1 MAKIL
6 ILDDN
11 RDILRMMEF
20 TLTRAGHQPIVASNG
35 REGLEII
42 KRDPPQLIIADIMM
56 PEMTGYDFTRQVRN
70 MDGQAEL
77 PILIYSARAQ
87 SVDRQA
93 ALDAGATDY
102 IPKNVSPTEIIE
114 KINSILGEDKET
126 QTGQQA
132 TKMIACFSTRGGVG
146 ITSLAVNIAVILSMA
161 QKTET
166 CLIDMNPVAGHA
178 NLMLGLQPQTNL
190 YTLLA
195 SDDPLSPA
203 GIKTFLTG
211 HKSRVQV
218 LASPQ
223 TVSEQAVN
231 HTIQDVITA
240 VQPIFRF
247 IIFDLPHVLDAD
259 QRELLAD
266 LDRLIIP
273 VAPDALSIQSAS
285 ATIAIAS
292 KAGISKE
299 KITLVLN
306 HPTPVSTVA
315 KDKIQ
320 QVLPLPL
327 AVEVPYDQSM
337 ADAVATG
344 NPLVLHNP
352 KSPTAAALARLAAT
366 LIK

>member
-1 MAKIL
+1 MATIL
-6 ILDDN
+6 ILDDD

-20 TLTRAGHQPIVASNG
+20 TLKRAGHQPIVVTSG
-35 REGLEII
+35 YEGLEII

-70 MDGQAEL
+70 LQAEL

-102 IPKNVSPTEIIE
+102 IPKNVSPAEIIE
-114 KINSILGEDKET
+114 KINGLLGEDGRM
-126 QTGQQA
+126 QASQQA
-132 TKMIACFSTRGGVG
+132 TKMIACYSTRGGVG
-146 ITSLAVNIAVILSMA
+146 ITSLAVNIAVILSMS

-195 SDDPLSPA
+195 SSDPLSAA
-203 GIKTFLTG
+203 GIKIYLTG
-211 HKSRVQV
+211 HKSKVQV

-231 HTIQDVITA
+231 HTIQDVIETI
-240 VQPIFRF
+240 QPAFRF
-247 IIFDLPHVLDAD
+247 IMIDLPHILDAD
-259 QRELLAD
+259 HRELLPE
-266 LDRLIIP
+266 LSQLIIP
-273 VAPDALSIQSAS
+273 VAPDVLSVQSAS
-285 ATIAIAS
+285 AAIAIAS
-292 KAGISKE
+292 KAGVPKE
-299 KITLVLN
+299 KIAIVLN
-306 HPTPVSTVA
+306 HPTPVSNVA

-327 AVEVPYDQSM
+327 VVEIPYEQSM

-344 NPLVLHNP
+344 KPLVLHDP
-352 KSPTAAALARLAAT
+352 KSPTAAALARLAVT